1 MHRSLRALVSRGR
14 SSEQRDEVAVL
25 GAGKNLAREA
35 RADVLGAIAHTRGSD
50 Y

>member
-1 MHRSLRALVSRGR
+1 MKYDANMLRIL
-14 SSEQRDEVAVL
+14 EVAVL
-25 GAGKNLAREA
+25 GADKNLAREA